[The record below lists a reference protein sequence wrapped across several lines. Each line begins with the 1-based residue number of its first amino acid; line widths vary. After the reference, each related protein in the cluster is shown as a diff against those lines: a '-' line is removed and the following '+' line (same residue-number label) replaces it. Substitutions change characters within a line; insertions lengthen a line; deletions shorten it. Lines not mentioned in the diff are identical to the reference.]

1 VARRDRERQL
11 APKSS
16 CVPPENNRSDAP
28 NSRNS
33 AVGCDA
39 PSS

>member
-11 APKSS
+11 APKSHRA
-16 CVPPENNRSDAP
+16 VPPENNRSDAP
-28 NSRNS
+28 NSHVS

-39 PSS
+39 PS